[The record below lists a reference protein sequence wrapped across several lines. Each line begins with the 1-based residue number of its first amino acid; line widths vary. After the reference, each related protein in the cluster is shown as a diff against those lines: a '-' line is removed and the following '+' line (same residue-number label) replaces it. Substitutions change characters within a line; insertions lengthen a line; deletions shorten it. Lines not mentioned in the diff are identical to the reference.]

1 MPSCNVPPNAFGLV
15 PVGKNRRFPYLDLNK
30 KVGNLNLFKKH
41 KRPEDLGAMLYEAL
55 RGGMEGGDDLSLAGF
70 ITSLDRAPED
80 LEKNY
85 HGEVMVGLMFA
96 AGLAVERSA
105 SAKVANRILSGMKAE
120 MLNHLEEQGAN
131 LLQRTEWEAVVASR
145 FLVYRKCL
153 EDYSGFEPPWKL
165 GREFF
170 WNVIGEEEQIAMSIK
185 IATLYL
191 MEGQSLSQKLVNTY
205 GPTLLVSADA

>member
-1 MPSCNVPPNAFGLV
+1 M
-15 PVGKNRRFPYLDLNK
+15 PVGKNRRIPYLGTNK
-30 KVGNLNLFKKH
+30 PVSEVNLFKKH

-55 RGGMEGGDDLSLAGF
+55 RKGMEGNDDLSLTNF
-70 ITSLDRAPED
+70 IISLDRKPED
-80 LEKNY
+80 LEQNY

-105 SAKVANRILSGMKAE
+105 SPKVANRILSAMKAE
-120 MLNHLEEQGAN
+120 LLNHLEEQGAS

-170 WNVIGEEEQIAMSIK
+170 WNIIGEEEQIAMSIK

-191 MEGQSLSQKLVNTY
+191 MEGQSLSQKLVNVH
-205 GPTLLVSADA
+205 GPTLLVSADV